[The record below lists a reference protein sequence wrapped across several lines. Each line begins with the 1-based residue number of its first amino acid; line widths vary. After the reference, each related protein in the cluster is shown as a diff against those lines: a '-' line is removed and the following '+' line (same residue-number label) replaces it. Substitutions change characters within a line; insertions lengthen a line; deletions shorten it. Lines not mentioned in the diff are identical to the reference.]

1 MVKYEPGPTAR
12 QWEEQSGKKRELLL
26 QVEPDSP
33 MDESKVLEILYF
45 LISRHEFPSPNYTDF
60 FI

>member
-12 QWEEQSGKKRELLL
+12 QWEEQSGKKTELLL

-33 MDESKVLEILYF
+33 TDESKVLEILYF